1 MALKLVLG
9 SKNYSSWSLRPWLA
23 MKVAGIPFE
32 EMVLPIYIPGARE
45 KILEVSPSGK
55 VPVLIDGATRV
66 WESLAII
73 EYAAEKFRGAGLWP
87 QHREA
92 RAYAR
97 AAANEMHG
105 GFLPLRRACPMNMR
119 RAPGTIELAP
129 DVLANVVRID
139 EIWTDCRARYRGPF
153 LFGAF
158 GAADAMFAPVVSRF
172 HTYGVAVGPIAR
184 AYMDAVMALPDF
196 AAWKA
201 AAVEETWVVPE
212 FEIA

>member
-1 MALKLVLG
+1 
-9 SKNYSSWSLRPWLA
+9 
-23 MKVAGIPFE
+23 
-32 EMVLPIYIPGARE
+32 
-45 KILEVSPSGK
+45 
-55 VPVLIDGATRV
+55 
-66 WESLAII
+66 
-73 EYAAEKFRGAGLWP
+73 
-87 QHREA
+87 
-92 RAYAR
+92 
-97 AAANEMHG
+97 
-105 GFLPLRRACPMNMR
+105 MNMR

-158 GAADAMFAPVVSRF
+158 GAADAMFAPSCRGS